1 MLRLSVRSWRGPV
14 LLMVGLLLL
23 AGCAMPS
30 AEQSASMGDGM
41 GAAPAMS
48 DVQVSLLPAP
58 EGKDG
63 DHLVVEVTD
72 AAGMPIADAQVALVG
87 NMGHA
92 GMVPVEAPAVTDD
105 ADGAADGRYRL
116 PFTFSMLGDWVMTV
130 TVTLA
135 DGTTVTQDIDATVG
149 EAEVTVGGVPSNAV
163 TLTNVR
169 ARPVPTAGGTGGVFL
184 TIHNTTGQDDTLV
197 AGSSPIAQA
206 VEIHETV
213 DDNGV
218 MRMNQLVDGLPV
230 PAGST
235 VVLQPGGYHVMVI
248 GVNAAMDEGA
258 TIPLTLTFAVA
269 GEMTV
274 EVPVVAMD
282 AAMPGMDHSGN

>member
-1 MLRLSVRSWRGPV
+1 
-14 LLMVGLLLL
+14 
-23 AGCAMPS
+23 
-30 AEQSASMGDGM
+30 
-41 GAAPAMS
+41 MS
-48 DVQVSLLPAP
+48 
-58 EGKDG
+58 
-63 DHLVVEVTD
+63 
-72 AAGMPIADAQVALVG
+72 
-87 NMGHA
+87 HA
-92 GMVPVEAPAVTDD
+92 GMVPVEVAAVTDN
-105 ADGAADGRYRL
+105 ADGTVDGRYRL
-116 PFTFSMLGDWVMTV
+116 PFVFSMLGDWIMTV

-149 EAEVTVGGVPSNAV
+149 EAGVTVGGVPSNAV
-163 TLTNVR
+163 SLTDVR

-213 DDNGV
+213 DDNGM
-218 MRMNQLVDGLPV
+218 MRMRQLVDGLPV
-230 PAGST
+230 PAGAT
-235 VVLQPGGYHVMVI
+235 VVLQPGGYHMMVI
-248 GVNAAMDEGA
+248 GVNEVLDTGA

-274 EVPVVAMD
+274 DVPVVAMD